1 MAGAGLGASRQRGD
15 GFASFPGAPGTV
27 ASVAQNLV
35 RKDETASRTQ
45 MNWKRVTRGQSAHGG
60 RGQDGEGG
68 GTSEGTAFP
77 NSFTGQWDR
86 GGRSASR
93 HSHAQRPGGGQGG
106 APPPL
111 WGPPSLARVC
121 LPWTRPL
128 GLTTQPPPKVAEL
141 VTKPHCHC
149 HGTEPCVNGGLS
161 CTGCSGL
168 RPPLG
173 QPLRPHSSCPGT
185 TGVCPLCPPAR
196 PRGPQSCGQ
205 DPRLCFLFIA
215 VIS

>member
-1 MAGAGLGASRQRGD
+1 MRTVAEDRTVRE
-15 GFASFPGAPGTV
+15 GAPARGLRFQTPSLDSGTV
-27 ASVAQNLV
+27 AAA
-35 RKDETASRTQ
+35 RRP
-45 MNWKRVTRGQSAHGG
+45 G
-60 RGQDGEGG
+60 
-68 GTSEGTAFP
+68 
-77 NSFTGQWDR
+77 
-86 GGRSASR
+86 

-128 GLTTQPPPKVAEL
+128 GLTTQPPPKVTEL
-141 VTKPHCHC
+141 VTKPRCHC

-168 RPPLG
+168 HPPLG

-185 TGVCPLCPPAR
+185 TGVCPLCPPGSAR

-205 DPRLCFLFIA
+205 GPRLCFLFIA